1 MAWSARVVRTE
12 SLSRLGALLGA
23 ASLALGVAGC
33 SVKRGENANLITG
46 KQQFVAKCGACHTLA
61 RANTKG
67 SVGPNLDVAFHASL
81 AEGEERSAVQTV
93 VEGQVLNPNPLRSP
107 RYGKMPSGL
116 ASGSKLVDIAAYVA
130 QSVDRPG
137 KDEGLLANAV
147 QAPGAGKPA
156 VERGGKLE
164 IAADPSGQLA
174 FVTNKASATS
184 GPVTISMPNSS
195 GVSHN
200 IALEAGAHGASGSGP
215 VLGASAFV
223 TKGAASLPVK
233 LKPGTYTFFCQ
244 APGHRAAGMF
254 GTLTV
259 K

>member
-1 MAWSARVVRTE
+1 MRQ
-12 SLSRLGALLGA
+12 LGALVGAGSLLLA
-23 ASLALGVAGC
+23 ASGC
-33 SVKRGENANLITG
+33 SAKRGENANLILG
-46 KQQFVAKCGACHTLA
+46 KQQFVAKCGACHALA

-67 SVGPNLDVAFHASL
+67 SYGPNLDAAFHASL
-81 AEGEERSAVQTV
+81 AEGLRRSAVETV
-93 VEGQVLNPNPLRSP
+93 VKGQVENPNQNSLRV
-107 RYGKMPSGL
+107 MPKGI
-116 ASGSKLVDIAAYVA
+116 ASGATLDDIAAYVA

-137 KDEGLLANAV
+137 QDSGLLATAV

-156 VERGGKLE
+156 VEKGGKLE
-164 IAADPSGQLA
+164 IAADPNGQLA
-174 FVTNKASATS
+174 FVTNKASAKPGSVSIT
-184 GPVTISMPNSS
+184 MPNTS

-200 IALEAGAHGASGSGP
+200 IAIEAGAHGASGSGP
-215 VLGASAFV
+215 VLGASSFV
-223 TKGAASLPVK
+223 SKGAASVTVR